1 MSDPESDPKG
11 ETAASRIR
19 VQTIVVEGPLA
30 LGMRRLRAADRGT
43 AGLQIVTIAQL
54 AAHLAGGFARPAA
67 SADLEVAA
75 GNALR
80 AGGFAEIIPLADLPG
95 MVRATIR
102 TLERLWQA
110 GIVPADHA
118 GRHPRLADLALLDA
132 RVRAGMGAGA
142 RAAPDLVRG
151 ALTRREIYARLTGE
165 VIFEHVHY
173 VAPVWRPML
182 EALAE
187 SVQVTWENCAPPPG
201 WAAGC
206 AKAPPARA
214 LPKIE
219 VVSCAHPQAEVIE
232 AFRWAR
238 ELLASGKAK
247 PAEIAIAAAS
257 PESWDDTMLGLA
269 EGAPLPIHFTHGIP
283 ALCSIDG
290 QTCAALA
297 DVLAQGLSYGRV
309 QRLLAHNAG
318 RCPAVPALPPRPLAG
333 VPAGAA
339 LTTLDQWR
347 RALAVAGS
355 LREDGFDILTALAPV
370 LETITQGLAAAEAAG
385 ERLLPHAAGALWRI
399 ALRRAPAAALPFTLS
414 NLRVADG
421 KDPGANIAWGPAMHL
436 AGAPRAWTR
445 LIGMTSRAWPRPHR
459 DDPLLPEH
467 ILAIDA
473 AASPRRPDVDRRCFH
488 AICDG
493 TAAELSLSYARRTSV
508 GGAQAPS
515 PLLPSRVPRRLAR
528 LRIPEHAYSE
538 SDRLQARPKDGI
550 DQLRLCRPVACARA
564 RLKPELTPWDGVI
577 RANHPVVVD
586 TLAQVQSSSSLRW
599 LLRDPQAFVWRYA
612 LGWEATLEQV
622 HTLSL
627 DDRDFGALVHRLLQ
641 HSVAT
646 LERGP
651 GFGRAADHEL
661 EEALGLAREQVLLE
675 WPTMRPTPPPM
686 LWRHT
691 LDKAAELAL
700 IALRLDG
707 TFQPGTRSWTELPFG
722 EPQVFAN
729 APWDVEAPV
738 PIPGTS
744 LGIRGR
750 IDRFELAAGD
760 RAVRITDYKTGR
772 APGNAA
778 AIILAGGAELQR
790 VLYSVAAR
798 HHFPDAWI
806 RADLVYLGDDV
817 PQRHSLEEPESATS
831 RVAELLNGA
840 TSLLRAG
847 TSLPGPDARERWNPY
862 RLARPATGEPA
873 LKEQPIAQAF
883 GTFQRV
889 WAER

>member
-1 MSDPESDPKG
+1 MSDADSGPKVA
-11 ETAASRIR
+11 TAAPR
-19 VQTIVVEGPLA
+19 VRVHTVVVDGPLA
-30 LGMRRLRAADRGT
+30 LGMRRLRATRHGT

-67 SADLEVAA
+67 SADLEVAV

-80 AGGFAEIIPLADLPG
+80 AGGFAEITPLADLPG

-110 GIVPADHA
+110 GVMPADHA
-118 GRHPRLADLALLDA
+118 GRHPRLADLALLDS
-132 RVRAGMGAGA
+132 RVRAGLGGGA
-142 RAAPDLVRG
+142 RAAPDLVRA
-151 ALTRREIYARLTGE
+151 ALTRREMHARLTGE
-165 VIFEHVHY
+165 VTFERVHY

-187 SVQVTWENCAPPPG
+187 SVQVTWEDCAPPPG
-201 WAAGC
+201 WAAGS
-206 AKAPPARA
+206 AKIPPERA
-214 LPKIE
+214 SATIE

-232 AFRWAR
+232 ALRWAR

-297 DVLAQGLSYGRV
+297 DILAQGLSYGRV
-309 QRLLAHNAG
+309 QRLLVHSAG
-318 RCPAVPALPPRPLAG
+318 RCLAMPALPPRPLAG

-347 RALAVAGS
+347 RALAAASS
-355 LREDGFDILTALAPV
+355 LREDGFDILAALAPV
-370 LETITQGLAAAEAAG
+370 LETMTQGLAAAENAG
-385 ERLLPHAAGALWRI
+385 EQLLPRAAAALWRI
-399 ALRRAPAAALPFTLS
+399 ALRRAPAAALPFTLT

-421 KDPGANIAWGPAMHL
+421 KDPGANIAWGPATHL
-436 AGAPRAWTR
+436 TGAPRAWTR

-459 DDPLLPEH
+459 ADPLLPEH
-467 ILAIDA
+467 ILAVDS
-473 AASPRRPDVDRRCFH
+473 AASPRRPDVDRRCFQT
-488 AICDG
+488 IRTG
-493 TAAELSLSYARRTSV
+493 TATRLSLSYARRTAV

-515 PLLPSRVPRRLAR
+515 PLLPPGVPRRLAR
-528 LRIPEHAYSE
+528 LRIPAHAYSE

-550 DQLRLCRPVACARA
+550 DQPRLSRPVACARA

-577 RANHPVVVD
+577 RADHPVVID
-586 TLAQVQSSSSLRW
+586 TLARVQSSSSLRQ
-599 LLRDPQAFVWRYA
+599 LLRDPQAFVWHYA

-627 DDRDFGALVHRLLQ
+627 DDQDFGDLVHRLLQ
-641 HSVAT
+641 HSVT
-646 LERGP
+646 MLERGP

-661 EEALGLAREQVLLE
+661 EEALGLARQQVLVE

-691 LDKAAELAL
+691 LDKASELAL
-700 IALRLDG
+700 VALRLDG
-707 TFQPGTRSWTELPFG
+707 TFEPGTRSWTEVPFG
-722 EPQVFAN
+722 GTQIFVNP
-729 APWDVEAPV
+729 PWDVEASV
-738 PIPGTS
+738 PIPGTN
-744 LGIRGR
+744 LEIRGR
-750 IDRFELAAGD
+750 IDRLEVAAGD

-772 APGNAA
+772 APANAA

-798 HHFPDAWI
+798 LHFPDARI
-806 RADLVYLGDDV
+806 RAD
-817 PQRHSLEEPESATS
+817 QRYPLSDPESAMR
-831 RVAELLNGA
+831 RVAELLNSA
-840 TSLLRAG
+840 TQLLRAG
-847 TSLPGPDARERWNPY
+847 TSLPGRDAREGWNPY
-862 RLARPATGEPA
+862 RLARPAKGEP
-873 LKEQPIAQAF
+873 PIKDQAITQAF
-883 GTFQRV
+883 GAFQRV